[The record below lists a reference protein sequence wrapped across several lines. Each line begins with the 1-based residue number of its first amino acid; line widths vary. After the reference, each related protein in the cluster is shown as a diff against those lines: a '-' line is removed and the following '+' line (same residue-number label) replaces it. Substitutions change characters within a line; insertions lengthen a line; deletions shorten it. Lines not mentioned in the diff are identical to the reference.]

1 MKFLQERNV
10 ERDLK
15 IKQMRVLKNSMKSIL
30 DGNSSWNQMTLW
42 ICTMTLKNRK
52 VNRFTSLFI
61 AETLSIWSTSL
72 VFNAVLFDRI
82 FHIASVL
89 VIAGVHYMQG

>member
-15 IKQMRVLKNSMKSIL
+15 IKQMTVLKNLVKSFL

-42 ICTMTLKNRK
+42 ICTMILKNRK
-52 VNRFTSLFI
+52 VNPVHF
-61 AETLSIWSTSL
+61 L
-72 VFNAVLFDRI
+72 V
-82 FHIASVL
+82 HC
-89 VIAGVHYMQG
+89 

>member
-15 IKQMRVLKNSMKSIL
+15 IKQMRVLKNSVKSIL

-42 ICTMTLKNRK
+42 ICTMTLKNRE
-52 VNRFTSLFI
+52 VNLVRFF
-61 AETLSIWSTSL
+61 
-72 VFNAVLFDRI
+72 
-82 FHIASVL
+82 
-89 VIAGVHYMQG
+89 VHCSDS